1 MPATKT
7 KNTNLPPL
15 EVQRH
20 PARFESDD
28 SRVINLPFTPGGE
41 ARMRTVVDRVKRMS
55 EHEVDRE
62 LSKVML
68 AFRSRH
74 SDIDRTFEENFLHVV
89 SVIGEPPF
97 VSQNRKLLIG
107 AYFTMEYSVESAALF
122 NPSIVPHVD
131 QSGAA
136 DHAVRFIM
144 SLRATGEGH
153 LSSIVF
159 RTGTI
164 EADGD
169 IIIDPPQRVMRRARL
184 AHDQHYVK
192 DLFRRKLDDLNIN
205 RDLGAKVLERLGDRF
220 ALHDLEHAVDAAQRD
235 NGHMARVQET
245 VEGIRWLA
253 RSNYQLQLSPDTDPS
268 QVVIFPT
275 SETEARGIEDL
286 RLVQFTEDDGKRC
299 YAGTYTAYSGYNF
312 LPQMLETDD
321 FCRISVH
328 TLNGKCVQ
336 NKGMALFPRRI
347 GGHYCMSGRI
357 DGENLYIMFSD
368 MLHFWES
375 AELLVRPKFP
385 WEFMQIGNCGSPI
398 ETPEGWLLLTH
409 GVGPVR
415 QYCIGAMLLDLDDPM
430 KIKGHLA
437 QPLLMPAED
446 ERDGYVPN
454 VVYTCGAMAHHDRLY
469 IPYAMSDIAT
479 RFASV
484 DLDQLIDR
492 LIA

>member
-1 MPATKT
+1 MPTKT
-7 KNTNLPPL
+7 KRPRNLSPL
-15 EVQRH
+15 KIERH

-41 ARMRTVVDRVKRMS
+41 ARMRTVVERIKGMS

-62 LSKVML
+62 LARVMMS
-68 AFRSRH
+68 FRSRH
-74 SDIDRTFEENFLHVV
+74 TDIERTFEENFLQVV
-89 SVIGEPPF
+89 AVIGEPPF

-107 AYFTMEYSVESAALF
+107 AYFTMEYAVESAALF
-122 NPSIVPHVD
+122 NPSIVPHID
-131 QSGAA
+131 QSG
-136 DHAVRFIM
+136 VETGGIRFIM

-164 EADGD
+164 QADGN
-169 IIIDPPQRVMRRARL
+169 IEIDAPQRVMRRARL
-184 AHDQHYVK
+184 AHDQDYDK
-192 DLFRRKLDDLNIN
+192 KLFSQKLDDLNIN
-205 RDLGAKVLERLGDRF
+205 REFARKALSRLGDHF
-220 ALHDLEHAVDAAQRD
+220 TLQDLEHAVEAARQN
-235 NGHMARVQET
+235 NGNAARLAET
-245 VEGIRWLA
+245 IDGIRWLA
-253 RSNYQLQLSPDTDPS
+253 RSNYQLQLPQETDPS

-286 RLVQFTEDDGKRC
+286 RLVQFTDDDGRMS
-299 YAGTYTAYSGYNF
+299 YIGTYTAYSGYNF
-312 LPQMLETDD
+312 LPQLIETRD
-321 FCRISVH
+321 FRRIGVH

-357 DGENLYIMFSD
+357 DGENLYIMYSD

-375 AELLVRPKFP
+375 AELLVRPKHP

-398 ETPEGWLLLTH
+398 ETPAGWLLLTH

-415 QYCIGAMLLDLDDPM
+415 QYCIGAMLLDLNDPM
-430 KIKGHLA
+430 KIVGHLE

-454 VVYTCGAMAHHDRLY
+454 VVYTCGAMAHNGRLY
-469 IPYAMSDIAT
+469 LPYAMSDIAT

-484 DLDQLIDR
+484 SMDDLLER
-492 LIA
+492 LVG